1 MSEIMSSNLE
11 VLLEARDKTRQRLD
25 ALEYAIDVC
34 RKFER
39 QAARLKDIT
48 PVTQAEPMVL
58 QNGELVPA
66 KKKAGG
72 IRAE

>member
-1 MSEIMSSNLE
+1 MSEIMNSNLE
-11 VLLEARDKTRQRLD
+11 VLLEERDKTRQRLD

-48 PVTQAEPMVL
+48 PVTHAEPMVL